1 MPNNFNETIVNVIS
15 RNKSYFEYDVE
26 NPLTGVLKELH
37 VLELNQICVNLYLS
51 QFKIFDSMYS

>member
-51 QFKIFDSMYS
+51 